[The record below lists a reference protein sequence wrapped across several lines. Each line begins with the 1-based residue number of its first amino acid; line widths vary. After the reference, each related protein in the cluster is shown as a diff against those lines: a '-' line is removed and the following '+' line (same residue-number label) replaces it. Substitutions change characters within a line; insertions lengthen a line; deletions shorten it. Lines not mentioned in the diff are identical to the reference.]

1 MLNTITN
8 FVIMIINCLIAYWV
22 LKDRKKIEHLEK
34 RIDQLEMEHKHTRD
48 RITEFIHFVKNRIR
62 QEK

>member
-1 MLNTITN
+1 
-8 FVIMIINCLIAYWV
+8 MIINCLIAYWV